1 MVASRFTTAA
11 AALILGVAALP
22 APSQAQASREGP
34 TFAAAGAWPGFSL
47 RYPDIAYDAANDV
60 YLVVSGAMTHGRF
73 ETADGVPIGSN
84 EFYISSSVKYNQ
96 VARVAYGD
104 GVFLV
109 TWLDV
114 RNDPRE
120 AVAWV
125 YGRLLK
131 YGAGGAPEFL
141 GPDFLI
147 GAAAGGV
154 NPERAAAVAYSS
166 VSKRF
171 LVAYHQAGGGTVPIN
186 DIRGQLVSPTGQL
199 VGAPINVTFDNHFQ
213 GEVGVGY
220 SPASDKFLVAY
231 RNFYEPAGPAT
242 IQARTVSAVDGA
254 LGTAADMTASS
265 NTNVPEVAYNSK
277 TSQFLLSWW
286 QASPGTSGVY
296 YGRLVNPDGAAAAP
310 PAPMIV
316 NYGGYDSL
324 GIAYNVR
331 ADTFFAVVHGR
342 APSPFPQEDV
352 GAEMS
357 ATGMPSVEF
366 DVTVTGNK
374 LGNFY
379 PRIAASTAR
388 NEWMMITSTGFA
400 VASGQRIKTQA
411 NGGGPP
417 PPPPPPPPPIELT
430 GVNVPNGSWFLA
442 EGAESGTANGFHTFY
457 LVANEYDDPIDARVW
472 FAGDDG
478 TLKYREFTVAARSRT
493 TISLAGVANGAFASI
508 FQSTTPGR
516 DIYVAR
522 SIYWGPN
529 FEGSTG
535 VSAVKSLA
543 TSWYFAE
550 GSRGGELFDNFFLVF
565 NPLPDPTTVDVT
577 FLTAG
582 GEVIT
587 KHYAVAAQKRLTLYA
602 NSIPEL
608 AGKDFSTTIT
618 AATGVVAER
627 AMYWKLIG
635 SPDPSWVGGTASVG
649 AIAPQTSWVFAEGAA
664 AANFESF
671 YLLLNPNQT
680 PITVRARFL
689 PETGMPTVKDIVVQ
703 PRSRKT
709 IYLNGELGNIGGVAS
724 TFTSDSLPFL
734 AERSIYWGAGRVEG
748 TNVIGAPSAAA
759 EWHFPEGASGGLF
772 DTFLLLAN
780 PGTNDATV
788 RLTLFIEGVGRFTAS
803 QPELLKTVRAGSRLT
818 IYMNEFLSALETAEG
833 RPVGS
838 LRGRSFST
846 RINVLSGD
854 PVVAEEALYWH
865 WDGANFWRGGSAAFG
880 IPQ

>member
-11 AALILGVAALP
+11 AALILSLAALP
-22 APSQAQASREGP
+22 TPSHAQASREGP
-34 TFAAAGAWPGFSL
+34 TFVAAGAWPGFAL
-47 RYPDIAYDAANDV
+47 RRPDIAYDAINNV
-60 YLVVSGAMTHGRF
+60 YLVVSAPMTHGRF
-73 ETADGVPIGSN
+73 ETADGVPVGTN
-84 EFYISSSVKYNQ
+84 EFYIPSSGAYNQ
-96 VARVAYGD
+96 TPRVAYGD

-114 RNDPRE
+114 RSDPRGGL
-120 AVAWV
+120 AWV

-147 GAAAGGV
+147 GAATPGV
-154 NPERAAAVAYSS
+154 DPERGAAVAYST

-171 LVAYHQAGGGTVPIN
+171 LVAYHQYGAGAGPLN
-186 DIRGQLVSPTGQL
+186 DIRGQLVSSTGQL

-231 RNFYEPAGPAT
+231 RHFYEPAGPAT
-242 IQARTVSAVDGA
+242 IQSRTVSAVDGS
-254 LGTAADMTASS
+254 LGTAVDVTAAG

-277 TSQFLLSWW
+277 NSQFLLSWW
-286 QASPGTSGVY
+286 QGTPGLQPIY
-296 YGRLVNPDGAAAAP
+296 YGRLMNPDGAPAATAV
-310 PAPMIV
+310 PMIT

-324 GIAYNVR
+324 GIAYNTL

-342 APSPFPQEDV
+342 APSTFPQEDV

-357 ATGMPSVEF
+357 GTGVPSVEF

-374 LGNFY
+374 LGNFN

-388 NEWMMITSTGFA
+388 NEWMMVTSTGFA
-400 VASGQRIKTQA
+400 VASGQRIKTLA

-430 GVNVPNGSWFLA
+430 GPNVPNGSWFLA
-442 EGAESGTANGFHTFY
+442 EGAESGTPTGFHTFY
-457 LVANEYDDPIDARVW
+457 LVANENDDPLDARVW
-472 FAGDDG
+472 FVGDDG
-478 TLKYREFTVAARSRT
+478 TLKYRAFAVAARSRT
-493 TISLAGVANGAFASI
+493 TISLAGVANGAYGAI

-535 VSAVKSLA
+535 VSAVKGLS

-550 GSRGGELFDNFFLVF
+550 GSRGGELFDNFFLIF
-565 NPLPDPTTVDVT
+565 NPLSTPATVNVN
-577 FLTAG
+577 FLTASG
-582 GEVIT
+582 QVIT
-587 KHYAVAAQKRLTLYA
+587 KQYTVAAQKRLTLYA
-602 NSIPEL
+602 NAIPEL

-618 AATGVVAER
+618 ATGGVVAER
-627 AMYWKLIG
+627 AMYWRLIG
-635 SPDPSWVGGTASVG
+635 SPDPSWVGGAASVG
-649 AIAPQTSWVFAEGAA
+649 AIAPRTSWVFAEGAA
-664 AANFESF
+664 ATNFESF
-671 YLLLNPNQT
+671 YLVLNPNLA
-680 PITVRARFL
+680 PITVTARFM
-689 PETGMPTVKDIVVQ
+689 PETGMPTVKTFTVPPQ
-703 PRSRKT
+703 TRST

-734 AERSIYWGAGRVEG
+734 AERSIYWGPGRVEG
-748 TNVIGAPSAAA
+748 TNVIGASTAAN
-759 EWHFPEGASGGLF
+759 EWHFPEGASGGAF
-772 DTFLLLAN
+772 DTYLLLAN

-788 RLTLFIEGVGRFTAS
+788 RLTLFVEGVGRFTAT
-803 QPELLKTVRAGSRLT
+803 QPELLKTVRAGSRRT
-818 IYMNEFLSALETAEG
+818 IYMNDFLTALETAEG

-838 LRGRSFST
+838 LRGKSFSMKV
-846 RINVLSGD
+846 NVVSGD
-854 PVVAEEALYWH
+854 PVVAEEALYWNF
-865 WDGANFWRGGSAAFG
+865 DGGNFWRAGSAAFG